1 MSTPSSAETMSFKDA
16 THLRRSIYALNKQ
29 SPIADTKI
37 EEIVRTALKEVP
49 SSFNSQSTRLV
60 VLLKDDHD
68 KFWDIVRDILKA
80 HVPEDK
86 WEHTGNRIK
95 GFRGGYGT
103 ILFYEDPEPI
113 KALQTKLPTY
123 ADKFPTWSEH
133 TSAMHQYM
141 LWTALEAEGFGCNLQ
156 HYNPL
161 PDQKASAEWNIPLE
175 WSLKA
180 QLVFGGVE
188 KGAREALKVKDEVPM
203 AERLFVHGASS

>member
-1 MSTPSSAETMSFKDA
+1 MSFKDA
-16 THLRRSIYALNKQ
+16 IHLRRSIYALNKQ
-29 SPIADTKI
+29 SPIADTTI

-103 ILFYEDPEPI
+103 VS
-113 KALQTKLPTY
+113 
-123 ADKFPTWSEH
+123 FPLTN
-133 TSAMHQYM
+133 T
-141 LWTALEAEGFGCNLQ
+141 
-156 HYNPL
+156 
-161 PDQKASAEWNIPLE
+161 
-175 WSLKA
+175 
-180 QLVFGGVE
+180 
-188 KGAREALKVKDEVPM
+188 
-203 AERLFVHGASS
+203 

>member
-1 MSTPSSAETMSFKDA
+1 MSPSSSETMSFKDA
-16 THLRRSIYALNKQ
+16 IHLRRSIYALNKQ

-60 VLLKDDHD
+60 VLLKNDHD

-86 WEHTGNRIK
+86 WEYTGNRIK

-141 LWTALEAEGFGCNLQ
+141 LWTAMEAEGFGCNLQ

-161 PDQKASAEWNIPLE
+161 PDQKASAEWKIPLE

-188 KGAREALKVKDEVPM
+188 QGAREALKAKDEVPM
-203 AERLFVHGASS
+203 GERLFVHGASS